1 MVRKMNRWLLGAF
14 AAVSI
19 SVLLIA
25 NSQTTAPL
33 APPPPRASATVVQS
47 PSRSTPDNPRYRA
60 FKTQNIWNLL
70 ILDSRTGRLWQAQY
84 SISTPP
90 QRGLWP
96 IQEAEFAN
104 ETGSNGRF
112 TLTLTENM
120 WNALLLDSET
130 GAAWQCQFSIEGPE
144 KRFCAPIPID
154 K

>member
-1 MVRKMNRWLLGAF
+1 MNRWLLGAF

-25 NSQTTAPL
+25 NSQSTAPH
-33 APPPPRASATVVQS
+33 APPPPSASATVVQT
-47 PSRSTPDNPRYRA
+47 PSRNTPDNPRYRA

-84 SISTPP
+84 SNSTPP
-90 QRGLWP
+90 QRGTWP
-96 IQEAEFAN
+96 IQELAFAS

-130 GAAWQCQFSIEGPE
+130 GAAWQCQFSIDGPE
-144 KRFCAPIPID
+144 KGFCVPILID
-154 K
+154 R